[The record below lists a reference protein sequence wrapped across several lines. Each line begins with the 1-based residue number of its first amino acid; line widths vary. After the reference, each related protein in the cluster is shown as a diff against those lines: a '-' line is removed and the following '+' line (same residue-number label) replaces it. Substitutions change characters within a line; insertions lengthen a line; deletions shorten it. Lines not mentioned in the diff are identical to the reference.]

1 MEENKVYN
9 IVKDIPLKG
18 GGKIS
23 RGQQLTKTHGVI
35 YLNGGML
42 PIDYQKDFN
51 GLVYA
56 EENTGWNYL
65 APMITKTAW
74 SNGKEDK

>member
-1 MEENKVYN
+1 MEDNKVYN
-9 IVKDIPLKG
+9 IVKNIPLKG
-18 GGKIS
+18 CGMIS
-23 RGQQLTKTHGVI
+23 AGQQLTKTHGVF

-42 PIDYQKDFN
+42 PPDYQADFR

-65 APMITKTAW
+65 APIKSKTAW
-74 SNGKEDK
+74 ANNKEDK

>member
-1 MEENKVYN
+1 MEENKVYD
-9 IVKDIPLKG
+9 IVKDIPLKS

-23 RGQQLTKTHGVI
+23 KGQKLTKTHGVF

-56 EENTGWNYL
+56 EEHTGWNYL
-65 APMITKTAW
+65 APIKSKTAW
-74 SNGKEDK
+74 SNGKEDR